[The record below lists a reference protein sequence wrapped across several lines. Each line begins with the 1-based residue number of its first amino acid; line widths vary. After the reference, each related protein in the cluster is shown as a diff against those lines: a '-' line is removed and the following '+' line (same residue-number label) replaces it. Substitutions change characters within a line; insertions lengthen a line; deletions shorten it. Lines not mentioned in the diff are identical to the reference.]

1 MGERL
6 HNTSRQFRLRNIAR
20 GDSRRI
26 PLIGPAVVLFKLRL
40 REPYSIEQKYIFYA
54 LEFGNEQITG
64 IDIRCL
70 YQQVHGG
77 VALYD
82 MAHRLWPEDKRGP
95 TAKRDTRR
103 PRIMGPLMLQG
114 SILIT

>member
-1 MGERL
+1 MVEHL

-26 PLIGPAVVLFKLRL
+26 PLIDSAVVLFKLRF
-40 REPYSIEQKYIFYA
+40 RELLKYSIEQKYIF
-54 LEFGNEQITG
+54 
-64 IDIRCL
+64 CL
-70 YQQVHGG
+70 YQQVHSG

-82 MAHRLWPEDKRGP
+82 MAHRLWPEVKRGP
-95 TAKRDTRR
+95 TAKRNTRR